1 MLDEAVA
8 MIACM
13 RACSGQGRVLV
24 GGSPNL
30 PLQDACLRVCGGR
43 AVAATARF
51 TETLPQ
57 LPAKKD
63 TAVACTLSSVWG
75 QWRARSRAD
84 HWAARCHCRNSA
96 VHSITC
102 AWPHSMHGCA
112 YWMPHWRDLTS
123 DLYRLQLFISFDF
136 RDFGQAQHKPRLR
149 AISVLLHT
157 LCGRYTAPTRAS
169 PAPPFFAI
177 SLAVLVRIEQIA
189 SGMNVSWRGDVR
201 NTCVH
206 MCSNSLAPKGLRQ
219 PGP

>member
-1 MLDEAVA
+1 
-8 MIACM
+8 
-13 RACSGQGRVLV
+13 
-24 GGSPNL
+24 
-30 PLQDACLRVCGGR
+30 
-43 AVAATARF
+43 
-51 TETLPQ
+51 
-57 LPAKKD
+57 
-63 TAVACTLSSVWG
+63 
-75 QWRARSRAD
+75 
-84 HWAARCHCRNSA
+84 
-96 VHSITC
+96 
-102 AWPHSMHGCA
+102 
-112 YWMPHWRDLTS
+112 MPHWRDLTS

-189 SGMNVSWRGDVR
+189 SGMNVSWLGDVR

>member
-63 TAVACTLSSVWG
+63 TAVACTLSSV
-75 QWRARSRAD
+75 
-84 HWAARCHCRNSA
+84 
-96 VHSITC
+96 
-102 AWPHSMHGCA
+102 
-112 YWMPHWRDLTS
+112 
-123 DLYRLQLFISFDF
+123 
-136 RDFGQAQHKPRLR
+136 
-149 AISVLLHT
+149 
-157 LCGRYTAPTRAS
+157 
-169 PAPPFFAI
+169 
-177 SLAVLVRIEQIA
+177 
-189 SGMNVSWRGDVR
+189 
-201 NTCVH
+201 
-206 MCSNSLAPKGLRQ
+206 
-219 PGP
+219 